1 MWQRFPWRNPARR
14 PCSRKPTPVCGICGT
29 TRNQTGR
36 AVAAMNAAMRHRG
49 PDDEGVHTDTTG
61 GVTLGARRLSV
72 IDVSGGHQPLSNEDG
87 SVWAVLNG
95 EIYNHPSLR
104 ALLTARGH
112 RFTTRTDTE
121 VLVHLYEEY
130 GDALVHALEGMYGLA
145 IWDGRRG
152 RLLLARDRF
161 GEKPLFYLL
170 RGGALTFASELTALC
185 AGTSGAWDLDASAV
199 DSLFTLGYVRA
210 PATILAGPRQLPPG
224 HLLVWERATGGVE
237 VRRYWAPGTMPATG
251 PERAEDVV
259 SEVRTH
265 LEGSVRSRLIA
276 DVPLGVFLS
285 GGVDSTLVAAVASRH
300 AAAGSLKTFTVG
312 YDVGDVDET
321 EAARR
326 SARALGSDHH
336 EVILTMQD
344 VAARAPRVLS
354 SIDQPLADQALIAA
368 HAVAECARQEVTVA
382 VGGEGAD
389 ELFAGYPRYG
399 WLEQGARLQG
409 TVPPSLLA
417 GAAAAVGMLG
427 GGRRAARMRT
437 VLAPAST
444 LERHLDWVTGGRPAM
459 RRLLYGPR
467 LRHLAEVPVAG
478 GDLAGA
484 VDGVAGVIRGDQT
497 GWLPDDVLAKADRAG
512 MLVSLEI
519 RTPFL
524 SRELA
529 ELATSLPVS
538 LHLRHGGKW
547 ILRSVLRELLPEA
560 VSTRRKTAFRV
571 PAADWLRGPLA
582 PMLQRQLERAAV
594 YEEGWLDR
602 EAVRH
607 LAGEHIAG
615 RRDRSGVLWPVL
627 ALTTWLD
634 HFRGRDGS

>member
-1 MWQRFPWRNPARR
+1 
-14 PCSRKPTPVCGICGT
+14 
-29 TRNQTGR
+29 
-36 AVAAMNAAMRHRG
+36 MNAAMRHRG
-49 PDDEGVHTDTTG
+49 PDDEGIHTDPAG

-87 SVWAVLNG
+87 NVWAALNG
-95 EIYNHPSLR
+95 EVYNHPSLR
-104 ALLTARGH
+104 TFLTGRGH

-130 GDALVHALEGMYGLA
+130 GDDLVHALEGMYAFA
-145 IWDGRRG
+145 IWDRRRG

-161 GEKPLFYLL
+161 GEKPLFYVL
-170 RGGALTFASELTALC
+170 RAGVLTFASELTALC
-185 AGTSGAWDLDASAV
+185 AGTSEAWDLDAGAV
-199 DSLFTLGYVRA
+199 DSLFTLGYVVA
-210 PATILAGPRQLPPG
+210 PATILSGPRQLQPG
-224 HLLVWERATGGVE
+224 HLLTWERSTGRVE
-237 VRRYWAPGTMPATG
+237 VRRYWAPGAMSDSG

-259 SEVRTH
+259 REVRTH
-265 LEGSVRSRLIA
+265 LEASVRSRLIA

-300 AAAGSLKTFTVG
+300 SAAGSLKTFTVG

-336 EVILTMQD
+336 EVTLTMED
-344 VAARAPRVLS
+344 VATRAPRVLS
-354 SIDQPLADQALIAA
+354 TIDQPLADQALIAA
-368 HAVAECARQEVTVA
+368 HAVAECARREVTVA

-389 ELFAGYPRYG
+389 ELFAGYPRYR
-399 WLEQGARLQG
+399 WLEEGARLQR
-409 TVPPSLLA
+409 TLPPSMLA

-427 GGRRAARMRT
+427 DGRRPTRLRT

-444 LERHLDWVTGGRPAM
+444 VDRHLEWVTDGRPAL

-467 LRHLAEVPVAG
+467 LRHLAATPLAG
-478 GDLAGA
+478 GDPPGA
-484 VDGVAGVIRGDQT
+484 PGGVAGIIRGDQT
-497 GWLPDDVLAKADRAG
+497 RWLPDDVLAKADRAG

-524 SRELA
+524 SRDLA
-529 ELATSLPVS
+529 ELANSLPVS
-538 LHLRHGGKW
+538 VHLRHGGKW
-547 ILRSVLRELLPEA
+547 ILRAILRELLPDA

-582 PMLQRQLERAAV
+582 PMLLRQLEGAAV
-594 YEEGWLDR
+594 YDEGWLERD
-602 EAVRH
+602 AVRQ
-607 LAGEHIAG
+607 LAGEHTAG
-615 RRDRSGVLWPVL
+615 RRDWSGVLWPVL

-634 HFRGRDGS
+634 HFRGRDAS